1 VAVVNP
7 AWERRSEWF
16 AQTFKPIK
24 KTPCKHPE
32 EKLLNLEHYGQRE
45 IRCLVCGQVTA
56 RQVKP

>member
-1 VAVVNP
+1 MNP